1 MFFASL
7 SPPCPHDRAAFGLWR
22 FRKKETSSFSSWIW
36 WFLPTFSVSADID
49 VHPCSVVKRPKA
61 HSYLKASNLHTS
73 VESSIGLTMTV
84 QVSALANA
92 FWNGEQE
99 GRHDSQSQ
107 GAHTWVSLGQVIGA
121 SMGERSAGPF
131 QFKVQTRHFYCE
143 NYTENLLK
151 LFFQFTL
158 FSIHAIG
165 IAWNAILL
173 KVSNVSV
180 FRWRRQG
187 LSRCYNTRISNFG
200 RNISWSSRESLPI
213 T

>member
-1 MFFASL
+1 
-7 SPPCPHDRAAFGLWR
+7 
-22 FRKKETSSFSSWIW
+22 
-36 WFLPTFSVSADID
+36 
-49 VHPCSVVKRPKA
+49 
-61 HSYLKASNLHTS
+61 
-73 VESSIGLTMTV
+73 MTV

-107 GAHTWVSLGQVIGA
+107 GAHTWVSLLGQAIGA

-151 LFFQFTL
+151 VFFQFTL

-173 KVSNVSV
+173 KVSNKKL
-180 FRWRRQG
+180 Q
-187 LSRCYNTRISNFG
+187 LA
-200 RNISWSSRESLPI
+200 
-213 T
+213 